1 MNKLGTHLCAY
12 ILQYS
17 QEWNIS
23 KKKFKLY
30 CMVCKTWNYALHVIC
45 NANYRVFQEIY
56 FKVILKSSERFSCFY
71 WFEEFFFKPRRQLY
85 FTLKGTE
92 DQKEIVTYLK
102 KYFSKVQAHEVKSVT
117 TLEYYQII
125 CWLPKPISFYHFNR

>member
-1 MNKLGTHLCAY
+1 MNDYNNYLCAY

-23 KKKFKLY
+23 KKRFKMY
-30 CMVCKTWNYALHVIC
+30 CMVCKTWKHALHRIC
-45 NANYRVFQEIY
+45 NANYKVFQEIY

-71 WFEEFFFKPRRQLY
+71 WFKEFFFKPRRQLY

-92 DQKEIVTYLK
+92 DQEEIVTYLK

-117 TLEYYQII
+117 TSEYYQII